1 MKTKKSYIV
10 NVRFIDSQKSETIV
24 FENLQCAHD
33 YLNEI
38 ANEVTRDFVFT
49 VQTINSHVCDDNC
62 DMCD

>member
-10 NVRFIDSQKSETIV
+10 NVRYATSQQAETIV

-33 YLNEI
+33 YLTEI

-49 VQTINSHVCDDNC
+49 VQTINSHVCEDDC
-62 DMCD
+62 DICD